1 MYKVEF
7 MKCKLVREKE
17 CSYNHI
23 NAPADA
29 ADILLDIGLAE
40 AAEEYVY
47 LFCLSSVGEITAVHE
62 VAHGSLSACTV
73 TAKSVFKR
81 ALLNNA
87 ASIIIAH
94 NHPSGDPSP
103 SQCDIDITEKM
114 KKAGKLL
121 DIPLVDHII
130 LSSDKTWYSFK
141 TNKMI

>member
-7 MKCKLVREKE
+7 MRCKLVREKE
-17 CSYNHI
+17 CSYDPI

-29 ADILLDIGLAE
+29 AEILLNIGLDE

-47 LFCLSSVGEITAVHE
+47 LLVLNSRGEITAVHE
-62 VAHGSLSACTV
+62 VAHGALSDCTV
-73 TAKSVFKR
+73 TSKSVFKR

-114 KKAGKLL
+114 KKAGMLL
-121 DIPLVDHII
+121 DIPVVDHII

-141 TNKMI
+141 ANQMI